1 MAQML
6 GHANVRRLKLM
17 QSKGLV
23 TCLPMLKV
31 AKFHKVCGACQF
43 GKQARQPFSHDRDV
57 SRNVLD
63 VVHTDVWGLRRMYLL
78 VAANILSHLLMIV
91 QGSCGCTL

>member
-1 MAQML
+1 
-6 GHANVRRLKLM
+6 M

-23 TCLPMLKV
+23 IDLPMFKV
-31 AKFHKVCGACQF
+31 AKFHKVCEACQF

-63 VVHTDVWGLRRMYLL
+63 VVHIDVQGPTYNVSLGGSKYF
-78 VAANILSHLLMIV
+78 VTYIDTI
-91 QGSCGCTL
+91 QGSCGCIL